1 MEKFIQL
8 DKLALKEMM
17 KGGFA
22 GFVQTEN
29 LTVAYTDM
37 KPGVEVPWH
46 EHPEEA
52 IDIILEGELEMNI
65 GPDNSVLKQ
74 GMITIVPGNV
84 PHRAVAITECKV
96 ITIFYPQRKL

>member
-1 MEKFIQL
+1 MENFIAL
-8 DKLALKEMM
+8 DKLALRELI

-37 KPGVEVPWH
+37 KPGVEIPLH
-46 EHPEEA
+46 AHPEEA
-52 IDIILEGELEMNI
+52 IDIVLEGELEMQV
-65 GPDNSVLKQ
+65 GDTNSVLKQ
-74 GMITIVPGNV
+74 GMITVVPGNV
-84 PHRAVAITECKV
+84 PHSALALTECKV

>member
-1 MEKFIQL
+1 MEQFIEL
-8 DKLALKEMM
+8 DKLKLKELM

-22 GFVQTEN
+22 GFIQTEN

-37 KPGVEVPWH
+37 KPGVEIPLH
-46 EHPEEA
+46 FHPEEA
-52 IDIILEGELEMNI
+52 IDIVLEGELEMQI
-65 GPDNSVLKQ
+65 GDMNSVLKQ